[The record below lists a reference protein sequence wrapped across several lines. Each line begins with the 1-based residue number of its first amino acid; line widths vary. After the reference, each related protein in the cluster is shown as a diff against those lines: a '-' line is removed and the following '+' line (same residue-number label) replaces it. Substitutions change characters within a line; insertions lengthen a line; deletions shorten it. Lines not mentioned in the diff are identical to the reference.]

1 MGRKISRSR
10 KRGKLK
16 LSSEEEGNSV
26 VDSSSRSE
34 QDDSEDEDFK
44 AYGFEDLDDD
54 EEEVAQ
60 SDAGS
65 TVKRKRGLSKGMATK
80 TKVTTKEPMKTEKR
94 GVVEKVTLHTRVF
107 TDNSLTKGG
116 EVKEARG
123 VLKVLHREFKGR
135 TATIN
140 CKVEAFGRIL
150 HRFDNR
156 RKQWVCELG
165 FGGLYHL
172 CGKNLPRNFVY
183 WLMTRVDPVNQ
194 LFRGTNGVDVPMN
207 KNQVRWILGLPKGEK
222 VIPTNEGDADEQMKI
237 AAQNVLRLYGRKWQS
252 VNPRKRS
259 DMIYTDA
266 IPVNPKFLERL
277 EGEWGENDEQE
288 FKTMFLIAA
297 LAMVL
302 CPTQCG
308 RLSAGT
314 IYACTLGMQSSQYD
328 WCKLVYDFFIEMAKV
343 FCRDFYTYGWTKGVG
358 GCTMYLVILYLDR
371 LGRIPVQ
378 WGVFPRLKAWD
389 MKEILEAKRADRESG
404 KKGDYG
410 VLECVVVAYGETQH
424 PRATKDSHGPVE
436 EVYIPVMDNE
446 ILTLK
451 PRKKGN
457 SERNPMKMR
466 QMAKERAKENSIE
479 LERIELDME
488 TVNEEPI
495 ITPPPPRT

>member
-1 MGRKISRSR
+1 
-10 KRGKLK
+10 
-16 LSSEEEGNSV
+16 
-26 VDSSSRSE
+26 
-34 QDDSEDEDFK
+34 
-44 AYGFEDLDDD
+44 
-54 EEEVAQ
+54 
-60 SDAGS
+60 
-65 TVKRKRGLSKGMATK
+65 MATK
-80 TKVTTKEPMKTEKR
+80 KKVTTKEPMKTEKR

-328 WCKLVYDFFIEMAKV
+328 WCKLVYDFFIERAKV

-358 GCTMYLVILYLDR
+358 GCTMYLV
-371 LGRIPVQ
+371 
-378 WGVFPRLKAWD
+378 
-389 MKEILEAKRADRESG
+389 
-404 KKGDYG
+404 
-410 VLECVVVAYGETQH
+410 CVVVVYGETQH

-436 EVYIPVMDNE
+436 KVYIPVMDNE

-466 QMAKERAKENSIE
+466 QMAEREKENSIE
-479 LERIELDME
+479 LERIELHME

-495 ITPPPPRT
+495 ITPPPPRTQSRSERCQQVTSSPPPKVPPPPPKVSPPPPKVPPPPPSTKVTSPLPSPSPPKDTSPLPSPSPPKDTSPLPSPSPPKDTSPLPSPSPPKDTSPLNPQLCVTLC